1 MSSAS
6 SSDSAVAQDY
16 VKIIY
21 SATEW
26 GGDPVSVTG
35 LAQRMGVAASTA
47 SENVR
52 RLVDQGLV
60 EHVPYKGMTLSE
72 EGRAQA
78 LRMIRRHRLLETYLH
93 DRLGF
98 EWDQVHEEAEALE
111 HAVADMLVD
120 RIDAELGYP
129 TADPHGDPIPSADGT
144 VTRAKYRD
152 LAALGEGE
160 SAQVLRI
167 SDHDPEL
174 LRFFNERGVVP
185 GTMISLVERR
195 PYAGTIVVAVGQ
207 GEDAT
212 RLELAQTAA
221 ESVWIT
227 ADEDAPGGR

>member
-1 MSSAS
+1 M
-6 SSDSAVAQDY
+6 
-16 VKIIY
+16 
-21 SATEW
+21 
-26 GGDPVSVTG
+26 
-35 LAQRMGVAASTA
+35 
-47 SENVR
+47 
-52 RLVDQGLV
+52 
-60 EHVPYKGMTLSE
+60 
-72 EGRAQA
+72 
-78 LRMIRRHRLLETYLH
+78 
-93 DRLGF
+93 
-98 EWDQVHEEAEALE
+98 
-111 HAVADMLVD
+111 
-120 RIDAELGYP
+120 
-129 TADPHGDPIPSADGT
+129 
-144 VTRAKYRD
+144 TRAKYRD